1 MQIAADAMP
10 VDQKVGSRGYNEHR
24 EVAVEDRAQMTP
36 EENGV
41 RILEY
46 LRENPWIHMEK
57 WAVRRAC
64 GLSTGQFKSG
74 LETATRFDAC
84 VAEDD
89 DGKIVYCEGQGGVL
103 EMTW

>member
-10 VDQKVGSRGYNEHR
+10 VSQQVSSRGHSEHR
-24 EVAVEDRAQMTP
+24 EVAAEDRIQRVIGSHG
-36 EENGV
+36 ERV
-41 RILEY
+41 LEV
-46 LRENPWIHMEK
+46 LRDNPWVHMEK
-57 WAVRRAC
+57 WVVRRAC

-74 LETATRFDAC
+74 LEAATRFDAC

-89 DGKIVYCEGQGGVL
+89 DGKIVYCEGQGGLL